1 MVLSYQEWCE
11 QISRARVISKLPHTS
26 EILLE
31 LLLCLNILC
40 LPSSRLSIGEV
51 EVQQRDAAEVD
62 SPSLTLPSFWNVPR
76 GGCYRQIPQA

>member
-40 LPSSRLSIGEV
+40 LPSSCLSIEV
-51 EVQQRDAAEVD
+51 EVQQRDAAAVD
-62 SPSLTLPSFWNVPR
+62 SLSLTLPSFWNVPQ
-76 GGCYRQIPQA
+76 GVLQTDPQA